1 MKGLSSDLEVFRQTR
16 STVDLVC
23 VETSKSLL
31 NSFIYCGAKIAAN
44 QAFEI
49 LTDGSKHLNHLESVG
64 AAARRCAG
72 LVVEDG
78 RVAGRVNRSRAQ
90 IADLTQSLGA
100 SRLGSCL
107 LPAQRARRLLPETQ
121 LDDGHPAAPFRALT
135 GAPTCVDGTSKWL
148 WPLQQQ

>member
-31 NSFIYCGAKIAAN
+31 NSFIYCGAKIAPN

-64 AAARRCAG
+64 A
-72 LVVEDG
+72 LVWLWKTD
-78 RVAGRVNRSRAQ
+78 
-90 IADLTQSLGA
+90 
-100 SRLGSCL
+100 L
-107 LPAQRARRLLPETQ
+107 LPAE
-121 LDDGHPAAPFRALT
+121 
-135 GAPTCVDGTSKWL
+135 
-148 WPLQQQ
+148 

>member
-1 MKGLSSDLEVFRQTR
+1 MSCDLHFFRQTR
-16 STVDLVC
+16 SAADLVC
-23 VETSKSLL
+23 LKKRRSQLI
-31 NSFIYCGAKIAAN
+31 SFIFSGAKIAAN

-78 RVAGRVNRSRAQ
+78 RYSGRVNRSRAQ

-100 SRLGSCL
+100 SR
-107 LPAQRARRLLPETQ
+107 R
-121 LDDGHPAAPFRALT
+121 
-135 GAPTCVDGTSKWL
+135 
-148 WPLQQQ
+148 

>member
-1 MKGLSSDLEVFRQTR
+1 MKELSSDLEVFRQTG

-64 AAARRCAG
+64 AGRCTG

-78 RVAGRVNRSRAQ
+78 RYSGRVNRSRAQ

-100 SRLGSCL
+100 SR
-107 LPAQRARRLLPETQ
+107 R
-121 LDDGHPAAPFRALT
+121 
-135 GAPTCVDGTSKWL
+135 
-148 WPLQQQ
+148 